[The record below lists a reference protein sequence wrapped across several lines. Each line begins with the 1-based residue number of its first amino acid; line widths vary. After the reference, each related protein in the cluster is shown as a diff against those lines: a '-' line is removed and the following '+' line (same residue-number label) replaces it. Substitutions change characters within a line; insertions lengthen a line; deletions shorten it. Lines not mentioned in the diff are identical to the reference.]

1 MLKILLRANKKRSQ
15 LDIRKLQTEKFTGK
29 GNHKVKVE
37 SNPHTKIERRLKV
50 KTSKIICIHNKLLR
64 DTENNQDVKYN
75 IKKSNCDGKRV
86 QMQSL

>member
-1 MLKILLRANKKRSQ
+1 MLKILLRAKKKRSQ

-50 KTSKIICIHNKLLR
+50 KTSKIICIHNKQLR
-64 DTENNQDVKYN
+64 DPQ
-75 IKKSNCDGKRV
+75 KS
-86 QMQSL
+86 